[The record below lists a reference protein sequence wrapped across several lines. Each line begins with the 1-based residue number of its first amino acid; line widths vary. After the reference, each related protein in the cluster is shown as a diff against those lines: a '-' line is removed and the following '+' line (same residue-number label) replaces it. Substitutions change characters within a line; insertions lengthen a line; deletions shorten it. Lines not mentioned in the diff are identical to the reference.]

1 MQRPARRT
9 TQADVA
15 RVAGV
20 SQATVSMIL
29 NRRTDGRVSEETR
42 DRVLRV
48 VRESGYVPNPAA
60 RSMAGANTRVLGVY
74 TFEPVFPM
82 DSRDFYFPFL
92 LGVER
97 TAEAMG
103 YDLLLFSS
111 SRGGHRRLYADDGS
125 RLMLAD
131 GALLIGQRPI
141 IEDIERLRDDG
152 YPFVYIGRVDVRGDP
167 ISYVA
172 CDYTGATRRL
182 TADLVARGHRGIAY
196 VRHGDDPSQS
206 SHDRES
212 GFRQAVRAAGLPAP
226 STPTWNVGSGSDVGE
241 LAAGLRGTGITAL
254 AFEQQADAEVFATA
268 AASHSLQVPRD
279 VSVVV
284 LNLADHRS
292 TWTGLMVPRQ
302 EMGEIATKLLVEATQ
317 QPPLEAVHRL
327 VDGLLVSGA
336 SVGGTDH

>member
-1 MQRPARRT
+1 
-9 TQADVA
+9 
-15 RVAGV
+15 
-20 SQATVSMIL
+20 
-29 NRRTDGRVSEETR
+29 
-42 DRVLRV
+42 
-48 VRESGYVPNPAA
+48 
-60 RSMAGANTRVLGVY
+60 LGVY

-97 TAEAMG
+97 IAEAMG

-131 GALLIGQRPI
+131 GALLIGQRPV

-172 CDYTGATRRL
+172 CDYTGATRQL
-182 TADLVARGHRGIAY
+182 TADLVGRGHRGIAY

-206 SHDRES
+206 SHDREL
-212 GFRQAVRAAGLPAP
+212 GFRQAVRVGGLSAP
-226 STPTWNVGSGSDVGE
+226 STPTWNVASAEDVRE
-241 LAAGLRGTGITAL
+241 LAAGLRATGITAL
-254 AFEQQADAEVFATA
+254 AFEQQSDAETFVDA
-268 AASHSLQVPRD
+268 AAALDLAVPGD

-284 LNLADHRS
+284 LNLSDPRS
-292 TWTGLMVPRQ
+292 AWTGLMVPRQ
-302 EMGEIATKLLVEATQ
+302 EMGEIASALLIEATQ
-317 QPPLEAVHRL
+317 HPPTEAVHRL
-327 VDGLLVSGA
+327 VDGVLVSGT
-336 SVGGTDH
+336 SVGGVTR

>member
-1 MQRPARRT
+1 M

-15 RVAGV
+15 RAAGV

-29 NRRTDGRVSEETR
+29 NRRTDGRVGEETR
-42 DRVLRV
+42 DRVLQV

-60 RSMAGANTRVLGVY
+60 RSMAGASTRVLGVY

-131 GALLIGQRPI
+131 GALLIGQRPV

-152 YPFVYIGRVDVRGDP
+152 YPFVYIGRVEVRGDP

-172 CDYTGATRRL
+172 CDYTGATRHL
-182 TADLVARGHRGIAY
+182 TADLLARGHRAIAY
-196 VRHGDDPSQS
+196 VRHGDGPSQS
-206 SHDRES
+206 SHDREL
-212 GFRQAVRAAGLPAP
+212 GFRQAVRAAGLAAP
-226 STPTWNVGSGSDVGE
+226 NTPTWNVATTDDVRDLAQGVRASGV
-241 LAAGLRGTGITAL
+241 TAL
-254 AFEQQADAEVFATA
+254 AFEQQSDAEAFAEA
-268 AASHSLQVPRD
+268 AASLDLAVPRD
-279 VSVVV
+279 VSAVV
-284 LNLADHRS
+284 LNLSDPRS

-302 EMGEIATKLLVEATQ
+302 EMGEIASALLIEATQ
-317 QPPLEAVHRL
+317 HRPTDAIHRL
-327 VDGLLVSGA
+327 VDGVLVTGA
-336 SVGGTDH
+336 SVSGPNQ

>member
-1 MQRPARRT
+1 MQRTARRM

-15 RVAGV
+15 RAAGV

-29 NRRTDGRVSEETR
+29 NGRTVGRVSDETR
-42 DRVLRV
+42 ERVLRV

-131 GALLIGQRPI
+131 GALLIGQRPVM
-141 IEDIERLRDDG
+141 EDIERLRDDG

-172 CDYTGATRRL
+172 CDYTGATRKL

-196 VRHGDDPSQS
+196 VRHGDHPSQS
-206 SHDRES
+206 SHDREL

-226 STPTWNVGSGSDVGE
+226 STPTWSVATVEDVGE
-241 LAAGLRGTGITAL
+241 LAAGLRASGITAI
-254 AFEQQADAEVFATA
+254 AFEQQADAEAFVA
-268 AASHSLQVPRD
+268 AARAQSLEVPRD
-279 VSVVV
+279 VSVIV
-284 LNLADHRS
+284 LNLADPRS

-302 EMGEIATKLLVEATQ
+302 EMGEIATKLLIEATQ
-317 QPPLEAVHRL
+317 HPPREAVHQL
-327 VDGLLVSGA
+327 VDGVLVAGT

>member
-1 MQRPARRT
+1 M

-15 RVAGV
+15 RAAGV

-29 NRRTDGRVSEETR
+29 NRRAHGRVSDDTR
-42 DRVLRV
+42 ERVLRV

-60 RSMAGANTRVLGVY
+60 RSMAGASTRVLGVY

-97 TAEAMG
+97 TAEAMD

-152 YPFVYIGRVDVRGDP
+152 YPFVYIGRVEVRGDP

-172 CDYTGATRRL
+172 CDYTGATRQL
-182 TADLVARGHRGIAY
+182 TADLVSRGHRAIAY

-206 SHDRES
+206 SHDREL
-212 GFRQAVRAAGLPAP
+212 GYRQAVRAAGLPAP
-226 STPTWNVGSGSDVGE
+226 STPTWNVVSTEDV
-241 LAAGLRGTGITAL
+241 RAL
-254 AFEQQADAEVFATA
+254 AEGVRSSGISALMFEQQADAEAFVA
-268 AASHSLQVPRD
+268 AGASYDLVVPTD

-284 LNLADHRS
+284 LNLADPRS

-302 EMGEIATKLLVEATQ
+302 EMGEIATALVIEATRDT
-317 QPPLEAVHRL
+317 PPEAVHRL
-327 VDGLLVSGA
+327 VDGVLVTGS
-336 SVGGTDH
+336 SVREPGH